1 MQFYK
6 GCNINIYIKNIK
18 YILYRLLPILILIGT
33 VLFFQYGY
41 TIEYFFSRSLRAKM
55 RAKIEKKKKG
65 EDGCKK
71 QGYKSCLHK
80 KQEDKCIDAGYK
92 SCLHKKQE
100 DKCKKQGYKSCLHK
114 KQEDKCIDAGYKS
127 CLHKKQEDGCK
138 KQGYKSCLH
147 KKQEDKCIDAGYKS
161 CLHKKQED
169 KCKKEGYDD
178 CKDKNKKKL
187 FETKSK
193 KDTETMIHNAKRIE
207 LLGIDLGNRQVYS
220 APAITI

>member
-1 MQFYK
+1 MYIMQFYK
-6 GCNINIYIKNIK
+6 GCNINININIKNIK

-33 VLFFQYGY
+33 VLFLQYGY

-55 RAKIEKKKKG
+55 RAEIEKKKKG
-65 EDGCKK
+65 
-71 QGYKSCLHK
+71 
-80 KQEDKCIDAGYK
+80 
-92 SCLHKKQE
+92 
-100 DKCKKQGYKSCLHK
+100 
-114 KQEDKCIDAGYKS
+114 
-127 CLHKKQEDGCK
+127 EDGCK

>member
-1 MQFYK
+1 MYIMQFYK
-6 GCNINIYIKNIK
+6 GCNININIKNIK

-33 VLFFQYGY
+33 VLFLQYGY

-55 RAKIEKKKKG
+55 RAEIEKKKKG
-65 EDGCKK
+65 
-71 QGYKSCLHK
+71 
-80 KQEDKCIDAGYK
+80 
-92 SCLHKKQE
+92 
-100 DKCKKQGYKSCLHK
+100 
-114 KQEDKCIDAGYKS
+114 
-127 CLHKKQEDGCK
+127 EDGCK

>member
-6 GCNINIYIKNIK
+6 GCNINININIKNIK

-33 VLFFQYGY
+33 VLFLQYGY
-41 TIEYFFSRSLRAKM
+41 TIEYFFSRSMRAKM
-55 RAKIEKKKKG
+55 RAEIEKKKK
-65 EDGCKK
+65 
-71 QGYKSCLHK
+71 
-80 KQEDKCIDAGYK
+80 QEDK
-92 SCLHKKQE
+92 
-100 DKCKKQGYKSCLHK
+100 
-114 KQEDKCIDAGYKS
+114 
-127 CLHKKQEDGCK
+127 CK

>member
-1 MQFYK
+1 MYIMQFYK

-100 DKCKKQGYKSCLHK
+100 DKCKK
-114 KQEDKCIDAGYKS
+114 
-127 CLHKKQEDGCK
+127 
-138 KQGYKSCLH
+138 
-147 KKQEDKCIDAGYKS
+147 
-161 CLHKKQED
+161 
-169 KCKKEGYDD
+169 EGYDD

-207 LLGIDLGNRQVYS
+207 LLGIDLGNKKVYS

>member
-1 MQFYK
+1 MYIMQFYK
-6 GCNINIYIKNIK
+6 GCNINININIKNIK

-41 TIEYFFSRSLRAKM
+41 TIEYFFSRSMRAKM
-55 RAKIEKKKKG
+55 RAEIEKKKKG
-65 EDGCKK
+65 
-71 QGYKSCLHK
+71 
-80 KQEDKCIDAGYK
+80 
-92 SCLHKKQE
+92 
-100 DKCKKQGYKSCLHK
+100 
-114 KQEDKCIDAGYKS
+114 
-127 CLHKKQEDGCK
+127 EDGCK

>member
-1 MQFYK
+1 MYIMQFYK
-6 GCNINIYIKNIK
+6 GCNININIKNIK

-33 VLFFQYGY
+33 VLFLQYGY

-55 RAKIEKKKKG
+55 RAEIEKKKKG

-92 SCLHKKQE
+92 SCKDKK
-100 DKCKKQGYKSCLHK
+100 K
-114 KQEDKCIDAGYKS
+114 
-127 CLHKKQEDGCK
+127 EDGCI

-169 KCKKEGYDD
+169 K
-178 CKDKNKKKL
+178 
-187 FETKSK
+187 
-193 KDTETMIHNAKRIE
+193 
-207 LLGIDLGNRQVYS
+207 
-220 APAITI
+220 

>member
-1 MQFYK
+1 MYIMQFYK
-6 GCNINIYIKNIK
+6 GCNINININIKNIK

-55 RAKIEKKKKG
+55 RAEIEKKKKG
-65 EDGCKK
+65 
-71 QGYKSCLHK
+71 
-80 KQEDKCIDAGYK
+80 
-92 SCLHKKQE
+92 
-100 DKCKKQGYKSCLHK
+100 
-114 KQEDKCIDAGYKS
+114 
-127 CLHKKQEDGCK
+127 EDGCK

-207 LLGIDLGNRQVYS
+207 LLGIDLGNKKVYS

>member
-1 MQFYK
+1 MYIMQFYK
-6 GCNINIYIKNIK
+6 GFNININIKNIK

-55 RAKIEKKKKG
+55 RAEIEKKKKG
-65 EDGCKK
+65 GDGCKK

-92 SCLHKKQE
+92 SCKDKINE
-100 DKCKKQGYKSCLHK
+100 DKCKKQGYTSCK
-114 KQEDKCIDAGYKS
+114 DKATQ
-127 CLHKKQEDGCK
+127 L
-138 KQGYKSCLH
+138 L
-147 KKQEDKCIDAGYKS
+147 
-161 CLHKKQED
+161 
-169 KCKKEGYDD
+169 CKKEGYDD

-193 KDTETMIHNAKRIE
+193 KDTEKMIHDAKRIE
-207 LLGIDLGNRQVYS
+207 LLGNDLGNRQVYS

>member
-1 MQFYK
+1 MYIMQFYK
-6 GCNINIYIKNIK
+6 GFNININIKNIK

-41 TIEYFFSRSLRAKM
+41 TIEYFFSRSMRAKM
-55 RAKIEKKKKG
+55 RAEIEKKKKG
-65 EDGCKK
+65 
-71 QGYKSCLHK
+71 
-80 KQEDKCIDAGYK
+80 
-92 SCLHKKQE
+92 
-100 DKCKKQGYKSCLHK
+100 
-114 KQEDKCIDAGYKS
+114 
-127 CLHKKQEDGCK
+127 EDGCK

>member
-1 MQFYK
+1 MYIMQFYK
-6 GCNINIYIKNIK
+6 GCNINININIKNIK

-41 TIEYFFSRSLRAKM
+41 TIEYFFSRSMRAKM
-55 RAKIEKKKKG
+55 RAEIEKKKKG

-80 KQEDKCIDAGYK
+80 KQEDKCIDA
-92 SCLHKKQE
+92 
-100 DKCKKQGYKSCLHK
+100 
-114 KQEDKCIDAGYKS
+114 
-127 CLHKKQEDGCK
+127 
-138 KQGYKSCLH
+138 GYKSCLH

>member
-6 GCNINIYIKNIK
+6 GCNINININIKNIK

-55 RAKIEKKKKG
+55 RAEIEKKKKG
-65 EDGCKK
+65 
-71 QGYKSCLHK
+71 
-80 KQEDKCIDAGYK
+80 
-92 SCLHKKQE
+92 
-100 DKCKKQGYKSCLHK
+100 
-114 KQEDKCIDAGYKS
+114 
-127 CLHKKQEDGCK
+127 EDGCK

-207 LLGIDLGNRQVYS
+207 LLGIDLGNKKVYS

>member
-1 MQFYK
+1 MYIMQFYK

-65 EDGCKK
+65 EDG
-71 QGYKSCLHK
+71 
-80 KQEDKCIDAGYK
+80 
-92 SCLHKKQE
+92 
-100 DKCKKQGYKSCLHK
+100 CKKQGYKSCLHK

>member
-6 GCNINIYIKNIK
+6 GCNINININIKNIK

-33 VLFFQYGY
+33 VLFLQYGY

-55 RAKIEKKKKG
+55 RAEIEKKKKG

-92 SCLHKKQE
+92 SCKDKK
-100 DKCKKQGYKSCLHK
+100 K
-114 KQEDKCIDAGYKS
+114 
-127 CLHKKQEDGCK
+127 EDGCI

>member
-6 GCNINIYIKNIK
+6 GFNININIKNIK

-41 TIEYFFSRSLRAKM
+41 TIEYFFSSSARARM
-55 RAKIEKKKKG
+55 RKAKKKA
-65 EDGCKK
+65 KK
-71 QGYKSCLHK
+71 ANK
-80 KQEDKCIDAGYK
+80 KCIDAGYK
-92 SCLHKKQE
+92 SCKDKINE
-100 DKCKKQGYKSCLHK
+100 DKCKKQGYTSCK
-114 KQEDKCIDAGYKS
+114 DKATQ
-127 CLHKKQEDGCK
+127 L
-138 KQGYKSCLH
+138 L
-147 KKQEDKCIDAGYKS
+147 
-161 CLHKKQED
+161 
-169 KCKKEGYDD
+169 CKKEGYDD

-207 LLGIDLGNRQVYS
+207 LLGIDIGNRQVYS